1 MKKVIIG
8 AIVGGLIIFIW
19 QFLSFA
25 AINFH
30 QPAQQYTE
38 KQDAILNFLS
48 SQGLEDGGY
57 YMPGVPEGT
66 SEEEFKKAMEQ
77 AGGKPWAMIQYHNK
91 QADNVAQQ
99 MMMNMVR
106 GFLINVIIM
115 FLFISILRRM
125 NRPTFGQI
133 LSTALMVGLI
143 VFLNAP
149 YTNHIWYK
157 TFDIW
162 AHLLDAVVAWGL
174 AGAWL
179 GWWLRTSP
187 RPLQQ
192 VREGEKAYAQQGL
205 V

>member
-38 KQDAILNFLS
+38 KQDAILSFLS

-66 SEEEFKKAMEQ
+66 SREEHEKAMNA
-77 AGGKPWAMIQYHNK
+77 AGGKPWAIIQYHNK
-91 QADNVAQQ
+91 QADNVAQR
-99 MMMNMVR
+99 MMMNMIR
-106 GFLINVIIM
+106 GFVINVIIM
-115 FLFISILRRM
+115 SLFISLLRRM

-133 LSTALMVGLI
+133 LSSAVMVGLI

-149 YTNHIWYK
+149 YTNYIWYQSY
-157 TFDIW
+157 DIW
-162 AHLLDAVVAWGL
+162 AHLLDAVVSWGL

-179 GWWLRTSP
+179 GWWMRRGENNMTA
-187 RPLQQ
+187 
-192 VREGEKAYAQQGL
+192 VRSKERE
-205 V
+205 VEMV

>member
-8 AIVGGLIIFIW
+8 AIVAGLIIFIW

-38 KQDAILNFLS
+38 KQDAILSFLS

-57 YMPGVPEGT
+57 YMPAVPKGT
-66 SEEEFKKAMEQ
+66 SREEHKKAMEQ
-77 AGGKPWAMIQYHNK
+77 AGGKPWALIQYHNK

-106 GFLINVIIM
+106 GFLTNVIIM
-115 FLFISILRRM
+115 FLFISLLRRM

-133 LSTALMVGLI
+133 LGSAVIVGSI
-143 VFLNAP
+143 VFLNAA
-149 YTNHIWYK
+149 YTNHIWYQ

-179 GWWLRTSP
+179 GWWMRRGENKMAT
-187 RPLQQ
+187 
-192 VREGEKAYAQQGL
+192 VRSSERE
-205 V
+205 VEMV